1 MKLLRYGPKGREK
14 PGLLDADGRIR
25 DLSRRIADITPEIL
39 APARLKELAK
49 LNPARLAL
57 VKGKPR
63 LGPPVAGVGKIVAV
77 GINYAAHG
85 AETKIDIPSE
95 PILFTKAVTALSGPN
110 DPVILPK
117 GSKKGDWEVELAV
130 VIGRKA
136 QYVSKADALKYIAG
150 YSIMN
155 DVSERLFQL
164 ERSGQWLKG
173 KSFDSSAPLGPW
185 LVTPDEVN
193 DPQNLRLW
201 LDVSGVRRQDGNTA
215 TMIFGVAECIANIS
229 SYMTLLP
236 GDVIATGTPPGV
248 GLGMKPPTFLKPGD
262 VMRLGVEGLG
272 EQRQEVRAW
281 KGRK

>member
-25 DLSRRIADITPEIL
+25 DLSKKISDIGPDTL
-39 APARLKELAK
+39 APTRMRALARLDPK
-49 LNPARLAL
+49 RLPL

-85 AETKIDIPSE
+85 AETKIDVPAE
-95 PILFTKAVTALSGPN
+95 PILFTKAITALSGPN
-110 DPVILPK
+110 DPVVLPK

-136 QYVSKADALKYIAG
+136 QYVAKADALKYVAG

-155 DVSERLFQL
+155 DVSEREFQL
-164 ERSGQWLKG
+164 ERCGQWVKG
-173 KSFDSSAPLGPW
+173 KSFDTSAPLGPW
-185 LVTPDEVN
+185 LVTPDEVK
-193 DPQNLRLW
+193 DPQNLCLW
-201 LDVSGVRRQDGNTA
+201 LEVSGVRRQDGNTA
-215 TMIFGVAECIANIS
+215 TMIFGVADLIANIT

-248 GLGMKPPTFLKPGD
+248 GLGMKPPVFLKPGD

-272 EQRQEVRAW
+272 EQRQDVRAW
-281 KGRK
+281 TGRR